1 VKGIIVAGLAD
12 LKTELAA
19 DKMMDP
25 RIKVKI
31 LRTVDISY
39 GMERGL
45 QEAIGLSEDI
55 LADATLTKERKLLQS
70 FFDEVAKPEGN
81 YATGTREV
89 LLTLEQSAVDL
100 LLCWEE
106 LPILRCALHHA
117 KEESIV
123 AYFTPSPKKRQP
135 SITDLLACKGIEDPT
150 GYEMVECVPLVE
162 WLCDNYDNFG
172 ARLEF
177 VSSNSDQGAQFA
189 SGFGGL
195 GAVLRYRFDTSAYDD
210 DGAVIEVADESDE
223 EAGFFMDDDGGEDE
237 SSESDKDDSSDWDSF
252 NAEGA
257 KESTEKEA
265 ESPRRA
271 EKKKPD
277 PTEEQKEVPKTVP
290 VPKKTFN
297 VDAPVLM
304 PKKAAPVSCAV
315 APESSPATD
324 ASALL
329 AN

>member
-12 LKTELAA
+12 LKTELAT

-45 QEAIGLSEDI
+45 QEAIVLSEDI

-117 KEESIV
+117 AKEESIV
-123 AYFTPSPKKRQP
+123 AYFTPSRKKRQP
-135 SITDLLACKGIEDPT
+135 SITDLLACRGINDST
-150 GYEMVECVPLVE
+150 GYEMTECVPLVE
-162 WLCDNYDNFG
+162 WLCDNYDRFG

-177 VSSNSDQGAQFA
+177 VSNNSDEGAQFA

-195 GAVLRYRFDTSAYDD
+195 GAVLRYHFDTSVYDEEGVVVAAD
-210 DGAVIEVADESDE
+210 DSDE
-223 EAGFFMDDDGGEDE
+223 EDDFFMDEDDGGE
-237 SSESDKDDSSDWDSF
+237 SSESEKDDSSDWDSF
-252 NAEGA
+252 NAKGPA
-257 KESTEKEA
+257 ESEKEKETEPPKVA
-265 ESPRRA
+265 AR
-271 EKKKPD
+271 KPD
-277 PTEEQKEVPKTVP
+277 VKEQKEVPKTVP
-290 VPKKTFN
+290 APKKTGFN
-297 VDAPVLM
+297 LDAPVFL
-304 PKKAAPVSCAV
+304 PKKPTAATVGCV
-315 APESSPATD
+315 APAPSSATN
-324 ASALL
+324 SPSLL

>member
-12 LKTELAA
+12 LKTELAT

-31 LRTVDISY
+31 LRTVDVSY

-123 AYFTPSPKKRQP
+123 AYFTPSPKKRHP
-135 SITDLLACKGIEDPT
+135 SITDLLACKGIDDPT

-195 GAVLRYRFDTSAYDD
+195 GAVLRYRFDTSAYDED
-210 DGAVIEVADESDE
+210 AIVEVADESDE
-223 EAGFFMDDDGGEDE
+223 EDGFFMDDDVGEDE

-271 EKKKPD
+271 ERKPD
-277 PTEEQKEVPKTVP
+277 TEEQKEVPKIVP

-297 VDAPVLM
+297 IDAPVFL

-324 ASALL
+324 APALL